1 MEEDNDH
8 LTVLRMVTLV
18 KVFVRTEGGLLCGIK
33 QVCTR
38 DEEMLY

>member
-18 KVFVRTEGGLLCGIK
+18 KVFVRTE
-33 QVCTR
+33 
-38 DEEMLY
+38 